1 MSKNVLS
8 WGQIA
13 KQAAYLGSLT
23 GLGYFVGIIVMH
35 WAGMGLGDW
44 INWVYRI
51 AVITAIIWTVM
62 ALRLRNPAKLSFLK
76 AYSGGLMVSAVL
88 GLWMMVSAFI
98 FYGQVAP
105 NYLQEYEVFYER
117 NREAQMYKTQHKN
130 INAELAENQAAKAL
144 TAQDSLIVQK
154 GLEKHMEGTAYF
166 FSVSGQAVINLVYS
180 LVWGLLVSLPVA
192 YMSMSKKE

>member
-1 MSKNVLS
+1 MTKNVLS

-23 GLGYFVGIIVMH
+23 GLGYFVGITLMH

-51 AVITAIIWTVM
+51 AVITAIVWTIM
-62 ALRLRNPAKLSFLK
+62 ALRLRNPAGLSFLK

-88 GLWMMVSAFI
+88 GLWMMASAFI
-98 FYGQVAP
+98 FYGQIAP
-105 NYLQEYEVFYER
+105 DYLQEYETFYVR
-117 NREAQMYKTQHKN
+117 NREAQMYKTQLKN
-130 INAELAENQAAKAL
+130 INAELAEDQAPKEL
-144 TAQDSLIVQK
+144 TAQDSLIVQN

-166 FSVSGQAVINLVYS
+166 FSVSGQAVINLIYS

>member
-1 MSKNVLS
+1 MTKNVLS

-23 GLGYFVGIIVMH
+23 GLGYFVGITLMH

-51 AVITAIIWTVM
+51 AVITAIVWTIM
-62 ALRLRNPAKLSFLK
+62 ALRLRNPAGLSFLK

-88 GLWMMVSAFI
+88 GLWMMASAFI
-98 FYGQVAP
+98 FYGQIAP
-105 NYLQEYEVFYER
+105 DYLQEYETFYVR
-117 NREAQMYKTQHKN
+117 NREAQMYKTQLKN
-130 INAELAENQAAKAL
+130 INAELAEDQAAKEL
-144 TAQDSLIVQK
+144 TAQDSLIVQN

-166 FSVSGQAVINLVYS
+166 FSVSGQAVINLIYS

>member
-1 MSKNVLS
+1 MTKNVLN

-23 GLGYFVGIIVMH
+23 GLGYFVGITLMY

-51 AVITAIIWTVM
+51 AVITAIIWTIM
-62 ALRLRNPAKLSFLK
+62 ALRLRYPSGLSFLK
-76 AYSGGLMVSAVL
+76 AYSAGLMASSVL
-88 GLWMMVSAFI
+88 GLWMLISAFL
-98 FYGQVAP
+98 FYGQIAP
-105 NYLQEYEVFYER
+105 NYLQEYEAFYQR
-117 NREAQMYKTQHKN
+117 NREVQMYQTQYKN
-130 INAELAENQAAKAL
+130 INAELEEEQTSRAL
-144 TAQDSLIVQK
+144 TTQDSLIVQK

-166 FSVSGQAVINLVYS
+166 FTVSGQAVINLIYS
-180 LVWGLLVSLPVA
+180 LVWGLLVSLPIA